1 MWHNNVTVHWSTYCR
16 ITTTMRWS
24 LKSNFPK
31 TQIKI
36 ATITFTLFWK
46 KRCPKSFPIASLEKV
61 NTTCMYVPKV
71 NPTSVVY
78 GVSLLVT
85 VSAGHELETDINIK
99 YLYLP
104 ISGHALPVSRPH
116 YQLHTPSPAAPHHR
130 HKTRQL
136 VCCCRCW
143 GQPWLLSKHR
153 LLEPKSETKSGTSV
167 RLLSFFPF
175 FIDIRNIAQ
184 REDHE
189 GPGTPPLTRHTAVFS
204 KEAGHGRPLG
214 GKWRG
219 PWYGLEME
227 TPYSLW
233 MTISTCPPASP
244 NQHHRQRKL
253 KYHQNWHHSS
263 LESKYI

>member
-1 MWHNNVTVHWSTYCR
+1 MLS
-16 ITTTMRWS
+16 
-24 LKSNFPK
+24 
-31 TQIKI
+31 
-36 ATITFTLFWK
+36 A
-46 KRCPKSFPIASLEKV
+46 
-61 NTTCMYVPKV
+61 
-71 NPTSVVY
+71 VY

-143 GQPWLLSKHR
+143 ANLGSYLNIGFWNQNLFK
-153 LLEPKSETKSGTSV
+153 KSGTSV

-214 GKWRG
+214 GK
-219 PWYGLEME
+219 
-227 TPYSLW
+227 
-233 MTISTCPPASP
+233 
-244 NQHHRQRKL
+244 
-253 KYHQNWHHSS
+253 
-263 LESKYI
+263 